1 MENKNISKNSDTLL
15 TTKNIILNCFHTYG
29 YTEAFLLHHGYKLN
43 DFYEWQYTNSKRW
56 KELVDLMKKENLT
69 SVFSLLQEMSFIRK
83 ILPHPP
89 KYIER
94 DKVTKNE
101 SDKNNKNISI
111 QSINEDFC
119 KQFNQN
125 LEFISR
131 RLKSKDKKNTGCF
144 SLKNKFQKKRAL
156 NLILS
161 DLHLHSLL
169 DEREVPFKYGEIE
182 EARRLAAVISA
193 TIHYKTHY
201 RDETVLHVHLLGDI
215 IQNMLHDP
223 RDGAPLA
230 EQAAAAVSLLTQAI
244 EVLSLHFLEVHIH
257 CTSGNHGRNVARH
270 PNRAITQKW
279 DSIENIVYYS
289 IKMACADLSNVK
301 FGIGYKPYYDCKI
314 FDHWMFMTHG
324 DTVINPGNPS
334 KSINVTNIRKQINE
348 INATAPQGKRYNLF
362 ACGHIHTASQTHLPG
377 KCVFLTNGALVPP
390 DSYAISLGIMDSTC
404 GMWLF
409 ETTEKYVFGDSRLII
424 VDEEDDNNKS
434 WDALIKPFSSL

>member
-1 MENKNISKNSDTLL
+1 MENKNLSINSTPILKIPHHTSKD
-15 TTKNIILNCFHTYG
+15 
-29 YTEAFLLHHGYKLN
+29 
-43 DFYEWQYTNSKRW
+43 
-56 KELVDLMKKENLT
+56 
-69 SVFSLLQEMSFIRK
+69 
-83 ILPHPP
+83 
-89 KYIER
+89 IER
-94 DKVTKNE
+94 NKVIRNE
-101 SDKNNKNISI
+101 FDKNNKSPSV
-111 QSINEDFC
+111 QSINEEFC
-119 KQFNQN
+119 KTFDKN
-125 LEFISR
+125 LKIISQ
-131 RLKSKDKKNTGCF
+131 RLTSKDKKSVSNYGG
-144 SLKNKFQKKRAL
+144 KNKFHTKRAL

-182 EARRLAAVISA
+182 EARRLAAVINA

-244 EVLSLHFLEVHIH
+244 AILSLHFLEVYIH

-270 PNRAITQKW
+270 PHRAITQKW

-289 IKMACADLSNVK
+289 VKMACADLSNVK
-301 FGIGYKPYYDCKI
+301 FEIGYKPYYDCKI

-334 KSINVTNIRKQINE
+334 KSINVTNVRKQINE
-348 INATAPQGKRYNLF
+348 INATAPAGKRYNLF

-424 VDEEDDNNKS
+424 VDEADDRNKS